1 MTKKYKIPRMTPT
14 HEQAVTLARQG
25 QLDRAL
31 EILQQLQVVNPQD
44 PAILYDYAL
53 CMSELGRKADAIPL
67 LHHLLELAPN
77 HVNGVVALGVALA
90 AEGQVPEGKQA
101 FRKAL
106 EIEPG
111 NVYAMRS
118 LGALAARAGY
128 DVDAE
133 RLLRDTL
140 KLAPDDFYGRINLA
154 KFLEL
159 SDDAEAKAESDRLY
173 ENILAEDPVHAV
185 AEEARKGR
193 TRLAA
198 ATVRSKAVGNVRMDV
213 VFYMIDAIK
222 RFKEVKPS
230 VVGEIA
236 MEIAR
241 LGRTG
246 LDTNNPDT
254 RYGIKLLPGEDF
266 SGLELMSIMHVGVRQ
281 FDKTA
286 DTGTGLDLEY
296 KAAVAMTQGH

>member
-1 MTKKYKIPRMTPT
+1 MIPT

-25 QLDRAL
+25 QLARAL
-31 EILQQLQVVNPQD
+31 EMLQQLHAVNPQNA
-44 PAILYDYAL
+44 AILYDYAL

-90 AEGQVPEGKQA
+90 AEGKMPAAKQA

-128 DVDAE
+128 DDEAE
-133 RLLRDTL
+133 RLLRESL
-140 KLAPDDFYGRINLA
+140 ALAPDDFYVRINLA
-154 KFLEL
+154 KLLEL
-159 SDDAEAKAESDRLY
+159 SDDPAATVESDRLY
-173 ENILAEDPVHAV
+173 KDILAEDPAHAV
-185 AEEARKGR
+185 AEEARKGL
-193 TRLAA
+193 TRIAA
-198 ATVRSKAVGNVRMDV
+198 STVRSKAVGNLRMDV

-222 RFKEVKPS
+222 RFKDVNAS
-230 VVGEIA
+230 LVGQITMEIA
-236 MEIAR
+236 M
-241 LGRTG
+241 LGRSG
-246 LDTNNPDT
+246 LDTNDPDK
-254 RYGIKLLPGEDF
+254 RYQVKLLPGENF
-266 SGLELMSIMHVGVRQ
+266 SGLELVSMMHVGVRQ

-286 DTGTGLDLEY
+286 DTHTGLDLEY
-296 KAAVAMTQGH
+296 KTAVAMTQGQ

>member
-1 MTKKYKIPRMTPT
+1 MIPT

-31 EILQQLQVVNPQD
+31 EMLQQLHAVNPQD
-44 PAILYDYAL
+44 AAILYDYAI

-67 LHHLLELAPN
+67 LHHLLEMAPN

-90 AEGQVPEGKQA
+90 AEGQVPEAKQA

-118 LGALAARAGY
+118 LGALAASAGY
-128 DVDAE
+128 DAEAE
-133 RLLRDTL
+133 RLLRETL
-140 KLAPDDFYGRINLA
+140 KVAPDDFYGRINLA
-154 KFLEL
+154 KLLEL

-173 ENILAEDPVHAV
+173 KGILTEDPVHAV

-198 ATVRSKAVGNVRMDV
+198 VTVRSKAVGNLRMDV
-213 VFYMIDAIK
+213 VFYMIDAIN
-222 RFKEVKPS
+222 RFKDVNAS
-230 VVGEIA
+230 VIGEIA
-236 MEIAR
+236 MEIAV

-246 LDTNNPDT
+246 LDTNNPDK
-254 RYGIKLLPGEDF
+254 RYEIKLLQGENF
-266 SGLELMSIMHVGVRQ
+266 SGLELVSIMHVGVRQ

-296 KAAVAMTQGH
+296 NTAVAMTQGH